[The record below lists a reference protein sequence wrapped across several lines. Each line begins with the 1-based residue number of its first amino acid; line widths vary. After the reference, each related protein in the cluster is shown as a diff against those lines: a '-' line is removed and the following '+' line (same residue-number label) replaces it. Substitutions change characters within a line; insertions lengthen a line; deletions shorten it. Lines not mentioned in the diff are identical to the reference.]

1 MPVWRVEIE
10 VPVESGFRVEALLS
24 DHGIS
29 SFEIQDHQSLGATEP
44 VGVGWFRF
52 VAYTDPD
59 RGPTLVSAARA
70 VVPADSV
77 RGGPFEDRAWTE
89 VWKQFIPT
97 VVIGDRAV
105 VRPPFHV
112 SPRPEL
118 PEVVIDPGLA
128 FGTGGHETTQLV
140 TELALKW
147 APECQ
152 GDSMQLELADIG
164 CGTCVVSAVLARL
177 LNVRVDACDIDPE
190 AVRVAQEVCDEN
202 GVSESIRIMQ
212 GSATVLNRTYPMV
225 IANILAEILVSIA
238 PEIARCCAKGTI
250 LIVSGVLTKES
261 DSFIER
267 FNAHVRA
274 EILEETTK
282 GIWTA
287 YVLRC
292 TI

>member
-10 VPVESGFRVEALLS
+10 VSDGSGLQVEGLLA

-29 SFEIQDHQSLGATEP
+29 SFEIQDHATLGGASP
-44 VGVGWFRF
+44 VAEGRLRF
-52 VAYTDPD
+52 VSYTDPD
-59 RGPTLVSAARA
+59 RGPTLISAGQRVIPDAQVS
-70 VVPADSV
+70 
-77 RGGPFEDRAWTE
+77 GGPFEDQAWTE
-89 VWKQFIPT
+89 VWKKFIPT
-97 VVIGDRAV
+97 VVIADRAV
-105 VRPPFHV
+105 VRPPFHP

-147 APECQ
+147 SEDLVEDGP
-152 GDSMQLELADIG
+152 LEVADIG
-164 CGTCVVSAVLARL
+164 CGTCVVSAVLTRL
-177 LNVRVDACDIDPE
+177 LDVRVDACDIDPE
-190 AVRVAQEVCDEN
+190 AVRVAKEVCDAN
-202 GVSESIRIMQ
+202 GVSESINTVV
-212 GSATVLNRTYPMV
+212 GSASDLNRTYPMV

-238 PEIARCCAKGTI
+238 PEIAQCCAKDTVV
-250 LIVSGVLTKES
+250 IVSGVLTEES
-261 DSFIER
+261 EAFLER
-267 FNAHVRA
+267 FNKHIQGEV
-274 EILEETTK
+274 LEEKTK

>member
-10 VPVESGFRVEALLS
+10 VPEGSGLQVEGLLD

-29 SFEIQDHQSLGATEP
+29 SFEIQDHATLGASSP
-44 VGVGWFRF
+44 VAEGQLRF
-52 VAYTDPD
+52 VSYTDPD
-59 RGPTLVSAARA
+59 RGPSLVSAGQRAFPEAR
-70 VVPADSV
+70 VS
-77 RGGPFEDRAWTE
+77 GGPFEDQAWTE

-97 VVIGDRAV
+97 VVISDRAV
-105 VRPPFHV
+105 VRPPFHA

-147 APECQ
+147 SAELSEP
-152 GDSMQLELADIG
+152 LEVADIG
-164 CGTCVVSAVLARL
+164 CGTCVVSAVLTRL
-177 LNVRVDACDIDPE
+177 LDVQVDACDIDPE
-190 AVRVAQEVCDEN
+190 AVRVANEVCEAN
-202 GVSESIRIMQ
+202 GVLDSINITV
-212 GSATVLNRTYPMV
+212 GSASDLKRTYPMV

-238 PEIARCCAKGTI
+238 PEIAQCCGKDTI
-250 LIVSGVLTKES
+250 LIVSGVLADES
-261 DSFIER
+261 DAFLER
-267 FNAHVRA
+267 FNKHIQA
-274 EILEETTK
+274 EVLEEKTK

-287 YVLRC
+287 YVLHC